1 MTTPASPDARRQV
14 HLAAHFPG
22 VNNTTLW
29 SDPRSESQIAFSSF
43 RHFAQNAERGF
54 FDYLFLAEGLRVRE
68 HKGRIYE
75 ADVAG
80 RPNTL
85 AILAAVAAVTEHIG
99 LVGTLSATFNEPYE
113 LARQL
118 ATADHLSGGR
128 IGWNIVTTSDAFH
141 GANFRRGAFL
151 DRDQRYVRAAEFL
164 EVADRFWSSWAP
176 DAVVADKASG
186 RFLADGGVGEV
197 EHHGLHLDVTGRATL
212 PGGPQ
217 GRPLIVQAGDS
228 AAGRDF
234 AAEHADVIFSL
245 HSEFAD
251 AQRLYADVKGRLHGH
266 GRDEDSLKVLP
277 AIGFALGDS
286 RAEAEE
292 KAREIALAQ
301 TSGATAIAFLERV
314 WGRDLTEYDPDG
326 PLPPIDP
333 DPAGAGITQG
343 RANNAA
349 DPKATADAW
358 RERAE
363 AERLSIRELVIAL
376 TARHGL
382 VGTPAQ
388 VAAEIDRFVQER
400 ASDGFVI
407 VGHTNPYGLDEFV
420 DTVVP
425 ELQERGVYRRS
436 YDEGATLR
444 DLIGAQGRSSVGSSA
459 TVR

>member
-1 MTTPASPDARRQV
+1 MTTSSTRRLRQV

-22 VNNTTLW
+22 VNNTTVW
-29 SDPRSESQIAFSSF
+29 SDPRSESQVAFSSF

-85 AILAAVAAVTEHIG
+85 AILAAVAAVTHDIG

-141 GANFRRGAFL
+141 GANFRRGAYL
-151 DRDQRYVRAAEFL
+151 DRDDRYRRAAEFL
-164 EVADRFWSSWAP
+164 EVATGFWQSWAP
-176 DAVVADKASG
+176 DAVLADKEAG
-186 RFLADGGVGEV
+186 AFLSPDGIRRV
-197 EHHGLHLDVTGRATL
+197 EHHGPQFDVAGRFTV
-212 PGGPQ
+212 PRSPQ
-217 GRPLIVQAGDS
+217 VRPLIVQAGDS
-228 AAGRDF
+228 ADGRDF

-251 AQRLYADVKGRLHGH
+251 AQAFYADVKGRLPAL

-277 AIGFALGDS
+277 AIGFALGS
-286 RAEAEE
+286 TRAEAEE
-292 KAREIALAQ
+292 NAREIALAQ
-301 TSGATAIAFLERV
+301 TSGATAIAFLERI

-326 PLPPIDP
+326 PLPEIDP

-349 DPKATADAW
+349 DPKATAEAW
-358 RERAE
+358 RARAE

-376 TARHGL
+376 TARHAL
-382 VGTPAQ
+382 VGTPGQ
-388 VAAEIDRFVQER
+388 VAEEITRFVQER

-425 ELQERGVYRRS
+425 ELQERGVYRDS
-436 YDEGATLR
+436 YGAGDSLRHTL
-444 DLIGAQGRSSVGSSA
+444 G
-459 TVR
+459 VREYA